1 MTEGNKQKT
10 DQSEQIALSEH
21 SDTSESSSNVEEVID
36 SINGSTSRISR
47 DHGTNNHNGGTDI
60 HSQIHNTRA
69 SEPVG
74 SSDED
79 DYLLSDDNVSEETT
93 FSGEGHRMGYNATLS
108 ERADY
113 LAGTLD
119 HALDS
124 LELDKSLVV
133 QAQLS
138 GMLNNENQNI
148 TEKRQQI
155 LEKLKMLQDLLHKNF
170 EPRFDPE
177 TNTKI
182 SVVQKLNHDIKNI
195 ETRIRVLKEGR
206 KDKGVMSFLGNS
218 KNVKGVMSL
227 YPIEYSQARDKVL
240 ERQIDEDIVF

>member
-1 MTEGNKQKT
+1 
-10 DQSEQIALSEH
+10 
-21 SDTSESSSNVEEVID
+21 
-36 SINGSTSRISR
+36 
-47 DHGTNNHNGGTDI
+47 
-60 HSQIHNTRA
+60 
-69 SEPVG
+69 
-74 SSDED
+74 
-79 DYLLSDDNVSEETT
+79 
-93 FSGEGHRMGYNATLS
+93 
-108 ERADY
+108 
-113 LAGTLD
+113 
-119 HALDS
+119 
-124 LELDKSLVV
+124 
-133 QAQLS
+133 
-138 GMLNNENQNI
+138 
-148 TEKRQQI
+148 
-155 LEKLKMLQDLLHKNF
+155 MLQDLLHKNF